1 MRASESMELEKILDE
16 MENIIVDASRIPLTE
31 KIIVEESDLSVV
43 MDKLREAVPLEIK
56 RAHDLL
62 EEQKNIISNSRAE
75 AERIVEQ
82 AKTEADRLVE
92 LARAEADRLVRSEEV
107 VQIAEEKAQS
117 ILDNTQQYDNDMRA
131 AADAYAEKLHRDS
144 LQYAADVF
152 SYLEDNLQKT
162 LSVVHEKSEGLKESR
177 SMLEQREE
185 E

>member
-1 MRASESMELEKILDE
+1 MELEKILDE

-82 AKTEADRLVE
+82 AKTEA
-92 LARAEADRLVRSEEV
+92 
-107 VQIAEEKAQS
+107 
-117 ILDNTQQYDNDMRA
+117 
-131 AADAYAEKLHRDS
+131 
-144 LQYAADVF
+144 
-152 SYLEDNLQKT
+152 
-162 LSVVHEKSEGLKESR
+162 
-177 SMLEQREE
+177 
-185 E
+185 